1 MNVRWRS
8 QFKKDYKLL
17 MKQGKVMANL
27 ECVIKELAI
36 PNPLPES
43 YKDHQLKGN
52 LLGYRECHIDP
63 NWLLIYG
70 YEILENDECQL
81 LLIRN
86 GSHSELF
93 KQSC

>member
-27 ECVIKELAI
+27 EYVIKELAI

-43 YKDHQLKGN
+43 DKDHQLKGN
-52 LLGYRECHIDP
+52 FGGYRECHIDP
-63 NWLLIYG
+63 DWLLIYG

-81 LLIRN
+81 LLIRS

-93 KQSC
+93 K